1 MTTIENKF
9 KTLDAKKPFT
19 YFNKLFHNKI
29 DKMCKEFLLC
39 NQKNFDL
46 IEINGKEKKNL
57 MCSILYF
64 QYNFKRWTFPAIED
78 FEKSYV
84 FIEFLERELNDIGQ
98 SIFDIDICLHYL
110 KTDNKLKM
118 QKIEIKKILRTSM
131 VTKFYFL
138 LIEHILL
145 RLSSLFESNN
155 KDNKTL
161 SKRYN
166 FQSFFCDVKK
176 IENNQINEHIKLCNT
191 FIDIISGKINAWRKD
206 ILNTYKHNF
215 SDDALDKLNSKK
227 IQLQELFNLWYIL
240 YAFIL
245 PMLKLPYHKNEN
257 KICYQSIKFDNYIEQ
272 IYKLLK

>member
-1 MTTIENKF
+1 MLKNH
-9 KTLDAKKPFT
+9 LT

-29 DKMCKEFLLC
+29 DKMCKQFLLC
-39 NQKNFDL
+39 NQKKFDL
-46 IEINGKEKKNL
+46 IEINGKKKKNL

-64 QYNFKRWTFPAIED
+64 QYNIKKLTLPAIED
-78 FEKSYV
+78 FEKFCV

-118 QKIEIKKILRTSM
+118 KKIEIKKNLRTSM

-138 LIEHILL
+138 LIEHICL
-145 RLSSLFESNN
+145 RFSSLFDSNN

-166 FQSFFCDVKK
+166 FQSFFCDAKK
-176 IENNQINEHIKLCNT
+176 IENNQINKHLKLCNK
-191 FIDIISGKINAWRKD
+191 FVDIISSKINGWRKD

-215 SDDALDKLNSKK
+215 SYDVLDKLNSKK

-245 PMLKLPYHKNEN
+245 PMLKLPYYKNEN
-257 KICYQSIKFDNYIEQ
+257 KICYASIEFDNYIEQ